1 MNDLLSD
8 IYDEIDVMENVTQEY
23 LSYLIEDQT
32 EEDMYEEIE
41 DCVRHSFIT
50 DADDI
55 VSFMHSCISQEWK
68 HDEIIDGIF
77 DFNGMMGY
85 FDDEEIEE
93 STYNEALDYFTQT
106 KNRVLDEFAKFI

>member
-1 MNDLLSD
+1 MIIDD
-8 IYDEIDVMENVTQEY
+8 ILDEIDTMENVTREY

-32 EEDMYEEIE
+32 EEDMYEAVEE
-41 DCVRHSFIT
+41 CVCYSFIT

-55 VSFMHSCISQEWK
+55 VSFIHSCISQEWK
-68 HDEIIDGIF
+68 HDDVIDGIF

-93 STYNEALDYFTQT
+93 NIYNEALDYFTQT

>member
-1 MNDLLSD
+1 MIIDD
-8 IYDEIDVMENVTQEY
+8 ILDEIDTMENITREY
-23 LSYLIEDQT
+23 FSYLIKEQT
-32 EEDMYEEIE
+32 EEDMYEAVEE
-41 DCVRHSFIT
+41 CVRYSYIT

-55 VSFMHSCISQEWK
+55 VSFMHSCVNQNWK
-68 HDEIIDGIF
+68 HDDVIDGIL

-93 STYNEALDYFTQT
+93 DTYNEALDYFKQT

>member
-1 MNDLLSD
+1 MIIDD
-8 IYDEIDVMENVTQEY
+8 ILDEIDTMECVAQEY

-32 EEDMYEEIE
+32 EEDMYEAIE
-41 DCVRHSFIT
+41 ECVRYSYIS

-55 VSFMHSCISQEWK
+55 VSFMYSCISQEWK
-68 HDEIIDGIF
+68 HDDVIDGIF

-93 STYNEALDYFTQT
+93 NTYNEALDYFTQT